1 MKTKLNRILLRLV
14 LVPTLTVGL
23 PFLALVAW
31 YCWLHWSGNY
41 HPVLSQELYR
51 SGQLMGTEL
60 KEHIDHDHLKSI
72 LNLRGP
78 NPNEAWYQDELAV
91 SLANGVEHL
100 DITLS
105 AGTPVSIEQT
115 QRILE
120 ILQQAPKPLLVHC
133 TDGADRTGL
142 LLGLYLEKRG
152 VNAQTAH
159 EQLSW
164 HYGHFP
170 HLRWSF
176 TKAMDESY
184 EGYEKFLQEQSIKS
198 HALAQ

>member
-1 MKTKLNRILLRLV
+1 MKTKLNRIVLRLV

-133 TDGADRTGL
+133 SDGADRTGL
-142 LLGLYLEKRG
+142 VIGLYLASHG
-152 VNAQTAH
+152 LGAQLAR
-159 EQLSW
+159 EQLSVRF
-164 HYGHFP
+164 GHFP
-170 HLRWSF
+170 YAHWAFS
-176 TKAMDESY
+176 KSMDDSLEQ
-184 EGYEKFLQEQSIKS
+184 FLANQPPHDQNKP
-198 HALAQ
+198 